1 MQEGNYEN
9 FSSQEK
15 SPSVVVMGTTMS
27 SVGLANRPPALPPV
41 KQNNTVQVTI
51 QTPPDYKFEHFTK
64 LCQHYQEQKKIFQV
78 QIRTEVHNWQRVS
91 KKGQEGTEC
100 REKILELLSKFR
112 EAQLQQDLLIEK
124 EKLRLDA
131 FRNCINEDTTNRI
144 KKRLTFFQKLNK
156 QHEALLEHV
165 RQDIQ
170 DCRAICKRLN
180 DSNGRYKGFETW
192 IKCPASPA
200 YDYGSIGSL

>member
-1 MQEGNYEN
+1 M
-9 FSSQEK
+9 
-15 SPSVVVMGTTMS
+15 
-27 SVGLANRPPALPPV
+27 
-41 KQNNTVQVTI
+41 
-51 QTPPDYKFEHFTK
+51 
-64 LCQHYQEQKKIFQV
+64 
-78 QIRTEVHNWQRVS
+78 QIRTEVHNWQRLS
-91 KKGQEGTEC
+91 KNGQEGTEC
-100 REKILELLSKFR
+100 REKILELLNKFR
-112 EAQLQQDLLIEK
+112 EAQMQQDLLIEK

-180 DSNGRYKGFETW
+180 NSNGRLVTVVRHNRSKTTNPPG
-192 IKCPASPA
+192 
-200 YDYGSIGSL
+200 YGLY